1 MKFNFIRNKKFIQ
14 IAIGLL
20 VVIIVALIGFNF
32 GPVIEGFNNTMGKLP
47 SKIPC
52 PSYSDCKSCT
62 SYYWPTEDGPMMCE
76 WDPKGKKCQTG
87 EINSSQPDPG
97 WVLNCS
103 DTPGPTPGPDSNT
116 CSTKGNRIGCL
127 LSEDCVW
134 DNGKCR
140 IDDQPGFD
148 KCAGNNHCIPCI
160 MSGCYW
166 SKIGGCAKSK
176 VDASYSRVCKDLIAP
191 DQEKCAKHTGCKMCV
206 QDGCLWGGT
215 PGYTPNCISPNTEHS
230 ETDYSRNCLQTTDGT
245 Q

>member
-1 MKFNFIRNKKFIQ
+1 MKLNFIRNKKFIQ

-32 GPVIEGFNNTMGKLP
+32 VKIREGLTSNSPPYYTQCSELNNT
-47 SKIPC
+47 SC
-52 PSYSDCKSCT
+52 SSCT
-62 SYYWPTEDGPMMCE
+62 NAGIVNVGYGVCYWNGST
-76 WDPKGKKCQTG
+76 KKCSAFDG
-87 EINSSQPDPG
+87 DGYSQ
-97 WVLNCS
+97 NCS
-103 DTPGPTPGPDSNT
+103 TPGPTPGPTPNPDSNT

-127 LSEDCVW
+127 LTNDCVW

-140 IDDQPGFD
+140 IDNQPGFD
-148 KCAGNNHCIPCI
+148 KCASNNHCIPCI

-166 SKIGGCAKSK
+166 SKMGGCAKSK

-215 PGYTPNCISPNTEHS
+215 AGYTPNCISPNTEHS